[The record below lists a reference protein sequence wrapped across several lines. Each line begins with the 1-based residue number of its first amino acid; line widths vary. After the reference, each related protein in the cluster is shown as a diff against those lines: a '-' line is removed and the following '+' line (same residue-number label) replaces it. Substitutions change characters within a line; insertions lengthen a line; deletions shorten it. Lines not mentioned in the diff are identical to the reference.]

1 MIRRLA
7 VFDIDG
13 TLTDTN
19 AVDDECYLQSV
30 ADVLGLS
37 RRSLDWS
44 EAPHVTDSALLRWLA
59 ERHACAF
66 DASHE
71 SAVLHRFLELLTG
84 QLAANPVRFRAIA
97 GAPNVRTKLERRGWH
112 IALATGGWEPSARLK
127 LKAIGFD
134 PTGVV
139 LASATDALTRVDIVR
154 RALERATA
162 ALGVFER
169 VVSVGDATWDVQ
181 TAAAVRWPF
190 VGVAKDARA
199 DRLRAAGAST
209 IVSDLSDVTELCR
222 ALEVAEVPPWTP
234 FASRGGSLW

>member
-1 MIRRLA
+1 VPVVRRLA

-37 RRSLDWS
+37 LHVLDWS

-59 ERHACAF
+59 DRHGCAL
-66 DASHE
+66 DASRE
-71 SAVLHRFLELLTG
+71 RDVLHRFLDLLAR
-84 QLAANPVRFRAIA
+84 QLDANPVRFRAIA
-97 GAPNVRTKLERRGWH
+97 GAPDVRAELERRGWH

-134 PTGVV
+134 PAGIV
-139 LASATDALTRVDIVR
+139 LASGTDASTRTEIVR
-154 RALERATA
+154 RALEQATE

-181 TAAAVRWPF
+181 TAAAVGWPF
-190 VGVAKDARA
+190 VGVATGARA
-199 DRLRAAGAST
+199 DGLRAAGAST
-209 IVSDLSDVTELCR
+209 IVSDLSDVTALCR
-222 ALEVAEVPPWTP
+222 ALEGAEVPNLP
-234 FASRGGSLW
+234 